1 MTAIVQ
7 RPDLLTV
14 QRRCAFD
21 GARQAMLRLFADR
34 IFTETA
40 PDQRAELLEEIV
52 ATLRA
57 MGAIFLLNEDAG
69 DV

>member
-1 MTAIVQ
+1 MTAISP
-7 RPDLLTV
+7 RTCLLTT
-14 QRRCAFD
+14 QRRHAFD

-40 PDQRAELLEEIV
+40 PEQRRELLEEIV

-57 MGAIFLLNEDAG
+57 MGSIFLLNEEAG
-69 DV
+69 DG